1 MAMAQCPECGNEVS
15 DRAPRC
21 PHCGIVYDYGDAAM
35 PRVSLLFPFFRL
47 LLPLAFFAAY
57 FYVAGVEY
65 VEFPNNA
72 DAQMAMSLLNF
83 MGSSIG
89 ISGDGYFLN
98 GETAF
103 VLVGNTYHGLSFSE
117 TPPVAMPILQNM
129 FLVVGLMVG
138 AVIGAF
144 IGIFRLF

>member
-21 PHCGIVYDYGDAAM
+21 PHCGIVYDYG
-35 PRVSLLFPFFRL
+35 
-47 LLPLAFFAAY
+47 
-57 FYVAGVEY
+57 
-65 VEFPNNA
+65 

-103 VLVGNTYHGLSFSE
+103 VLVGNTYHGLSFAE

-129 FLVVGLMVG
+129 FLVVGLMV
-138 AVIGAF
+138 F
-144 IGIFRLF
+144 NQSW